1 MLKGK
6 YLQVLIAMCG
16 ITAAVLGLLTNV
28 AGVFFTPIAE
38 DFAIGK
44 GSVSLTLT
52 ISNLSFAL
60 GAVVIG
66 KYLNGKSFKKIMC
79 IGMAGFAGCTALM
92 AMATNVYILYV
103 LNAIRGFAAG
113 ASGVVIATI
122 VINNWFVSNTAL
134 ITSIAFGC
142 SGLTGAIFSVV
153 LSSLVSA
160 LGWRM
165 GYIIVACLIVIFYLP
180 TILLPIGL
188 TPEDVNTVPYG
199 TKEVKVSEQRSNTG
213 NKIEISLVILV
224 LLYALFSSFATAIPQ
239 HFPGI
244 AESYQLGVGA
254 LMLSVCMIM
263 NTCGKLLLGVLIE
276 TIGTMK
282 AVLAYLSL
290 IFIASLGIL
299 FVHQSLV
306 MLVCAGLIGL
316 SYGLGT
322 VSVVTITREKFGNEN
337 YGNVYPKI
345 SLGTTI
351 SNALGASVI
360 GYIYD
365 FTGSYN
371 LVLVIIACFMV
382 ISGLIVLK
390 CYGKKERV

>member
-1 MLKGK
+1 MFKGK

-38 DFAIGK
+38 DFGIGK

-60 GAVVIG
+60 GGMAAT
-66 KYLNGKSFKKIMC
+66 KRLNGNSFKKIMF
-79 IGMAGFAGCTALM
+79 IGMLGFAGSTALL
-92 AMATNVYILYV
+92 ATAGNVYLLYV
-103 LNAIRGFAAG
+103 LNVIRGFCAG
-113 ASGVVIATI
+113 LSGIVIATI
-122 VINNWFVSNTAL
+122 VINNWFHSNTSL
-134 ITSIAFGC
+134 VTSIAFGC
-142 SGLTGAIFSVV
+142 SGLAGALFSVV
-153 LSSLVSA
+153 LTSIISS

-165 GYIIVACLIVIFYLP
+165 GYVIVAILICVFYLP
-180 TILLPIGL
+180 VLLFPIGL
-188 TPEDVNTVPYG
+188 SPEDVNAVPYG
-199 TKEVKVSEQRSNTG
+199 TKETVSVSSESKQSSG
-213 NKIEISLVILV
+213 ISASLVVLV
-224 LLYALFSSFATAIPQ
+224 LLYAVFSSFATAVPQ

-244 AESYQLGVGA
+244 AESYQLSVGA

-263 NTCGKLLLGVLIE
+263 NTCGKLILGVLIE

-282 AVLAYLSL
+282 AVILYLVLILA
-290 IFIASLGIL
+290 ASLGIL
-299 FVHQSLV
+299 FVHQPFV

-322 VSVVTITREKFGNEN
+322 VGVTTITREKFGNDN

-351 SNALGASVI
+351 SNAVGSSLV

-371 LVLVIIACFMV
+371 LVLIMIACFV
-382 ISGLIVLK
+382 SVSVLIVIQ

>member
-1 MLKGK
+1 MFKGK
-6 YLQVLIAMCG
+6 YLQVLISMCG

-28 AGVFFTPIAE
+28 AGVFFTPIAN
-38 DFAIGK
+38 DFGIGK
-44 GSVSLTLT
+44 GSVSLTMT

-60 GAVVIG
+60 GGMAVM
-66 KYLNGKSFKKIMC
+66 KFLNEKIFKKIMFA
-79 IGMAGFAGCTALM
+79 GMVTFAGCTALM
-92 AMATNVYILYV
+92 SLASNVYILYV
-103 LNAIRGFAAG
+103 LNAVRGFMAG
-113 ASGVVIATI
+113 ASGVVLATI
-122 VINNWFVSNTAL
+122 VINNWFLSNTSL

-142 SGLTGAIFSVV
+142 SGLTGAVFSVV
-153 LSSLVSA
+153 LTSLISHA
-160 LGWRM
+160 GWRV
-165 GYIIVACLIVIFYLP
+165 GYIVVACLIVICYLP

-188 TPEDVNTVPYG
+188 TPESQGTKPYG
-199 TKEVKVSEQRSNTG
+199 TKTESVKETPVSG
-213 NKIEISLVILV
+213 NSIDMKLVGVVTLLAIL
-224 LLYALFSSFATAIPQ
+224 SSFATSLPQ

-244 AESYQLGVGA
+244 AESYSLSIGA

-276 TIGTMK
+276 TVGTMK
-282 AVLAYLSL
+282 AVILYLAL

-316 SYGLGT
+316 AYGLGT
-322 VSVVTITREKFGNEN
+322 VGIVTITREKFGNEN

-351 SNALGASVI
+351 SNALGSSLV

-371 LVLVIIACFMV
+371 LVLIMIACFMIASVMIV
-382 ISGLIVLK
+382 IQ
-390 CYGKKERV
+390 CYGKKERI